1 MFPRCHKLVN
11 APCVCVCVCV
21 CVNAL
26 ICDDIHPPISTPVH
40 TWHVLT
46 TMHTDKDTETY
57 VHLAFQLK
65 LLLQTAYFMLNQRCM
80 LFQPLIVAFRLQK
93 ERRGGGGE
101 RVSERCSQGSTS
113 CWINTHTP
121 ISSICATGTTTFSQE
136 IRSAGCG
143 LCAAD
148 AICAEIRR
156 LRSSE
161 GVQASATFSGCLSG
175 SAYTREQHWQ
185 QRLSFRDASS
195 CCYIPRRRRG
205 RRRAQTRPE
214 ALASGGWAA
223 ARRMSAQSRPL
234 CAACMPLQAA
244 SSLLIPLVSL
254 SESKWGSAEFVT
266 KVDLHPAIDLFRLR
280 KTVFDKNVF
289 INPSGLRVL
298 VKKFK
303 GGVF

>member
-1 MFPRCHKLVN
+1 MLP
-11 APCVCVCVCV
+11 VCVCVCV

-185 QRLSFRDASS
+185 QRLSLRLAMHHLAATYRDDDEGGGE
-195 CCYIPRRRRG
+195 RKRG
-205 RRRAQTRPE
+205 RKHSQ
-214 ALASGGWAA
+214 AA
-223 ARRMSAQSRPL
+223 AGRLHDGCRLKAVHYALHVCLFKRPRACSFRWSR
-234 CAACMPLQAA
+234 
-244 SSLLIPLVSL
+244 S
-254 SESKWGSAEFVT
+254 
-266 KVDLHPAIDLFRLR
+266 
-280 KTVFDKNVF
+280 
-289 INPSGLRVL
+289 RV
-298 VKKFK
+298 
-303 GGVF
+303 